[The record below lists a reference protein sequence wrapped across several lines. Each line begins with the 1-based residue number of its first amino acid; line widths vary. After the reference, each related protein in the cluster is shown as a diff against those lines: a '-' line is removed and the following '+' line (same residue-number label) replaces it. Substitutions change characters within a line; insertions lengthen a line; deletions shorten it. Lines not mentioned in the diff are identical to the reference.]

1 MPRTRV
7 FVGVSLDGFIAG
19 PNDELD
25 WLSGGNGADAIVIGE
40 IRLPRTL
47 LALAVGA
54 ALGLAGAALQGLLRN
69 PLADPGLTG
78 ASQGAALGAATVF
91 YFGLLPWAGA
101 FAPALAGLCGAAIAL
116 VLMLALAGSSG
127 AGMVL
132 LAGLAIS
139 TLSGALLAAVLN
151 FAPNP
156 YAMQELVFWLLGSVS
171 ERGLEHLLLLG
182 PALLIGFGLI
192 WGQRTTR
199 LEWAGILLGL
209 IGIGLLNLGS
219 NLQASPLGAVLI
231 IFAAAAW
238 SFGSMWS
245 KNLKLPAGPM
255 ASAVEM
261 LAGGVALLAG
271 SLLSGERM
279 VAAPTL
285 AGWGA
290 LAYLILF
297 GSIIAFSSY
306 LYLLKNV
313 RPAAATSYA
322 YVNPV
327 VAVLLGIAFAGES
340 IGLEEGLAMLVIIGA
355 VVLIGLPQ
363 WRERKEE
370 KAPADKALQQQTS

>member
-1 MPRTRV
+1 MPARR
-7 FVGVSLDGFIAG
+7 FPFLLIGAFIALYLIWG
-19 PNDELD
+19 STYLAIRIGVESWPPLLMAGVRFVVAGALMYGFLRWRGVPNPTWQEWKSAAAIGFLL
-25 WLSGGNGADAIVIGE
+25 LSCGNGGV
-40 IRLPRTL
+40 TL
-47 LALAVGA
+47 AEDLGVASGVAALAV
-54 ALGLAGAALQGLLRN
+54 
-69 PLADPGLTG
+69 
-78 ASQGAALGAATVF
+78 ATVPLF
-91 YFGLLPWAGA
+91 
-101 FAPALAGLCGAAIAL
+101 
-116 VLMLALAGSSG
+116 
-127 AGMVL
+127 
-132 LAGLAIS
+132 
-139 TLSGALLAAVLN
+139 ALL
-151 FAPNP
+151 
-156 YAMQELVFWLLGSVS
+156 
-171 ERGLEHLLLLG
+171 
-182 PALLIGFGLI
+182 FGLI

-231 IFAAAAW
+231 IFAAASW

-261 LAGGVALLAG
+261 LAGGFALLAG

-290 LAYLILF
+290 LAYLIVF

-322 YVNPV
+322 YVNPA
-327 VAVLLGIAFAGES
+327 VAVLLGIAFAGET
-340 IGLEEGLAMLVIIGA
+340 IGIEEGLAMLVIIGA

-363 WRERKEE
+363 WRERKEA
-370 KAPADKALQQQTS
+370 KAPADEELQQQTS

>member
-1 MPRTRV
+1 MPARR
-7 FVGVSLDGFIAG
+7 FPLLLIGAFIALYLIWG
-19 PNDELD
+19 STYLAIRIGVESWPPMLMAGVRFVVAGALMYGFLRWRGVPNPSWQEWKSAAAIGFLL
-25 WLSGGNGADAIVIGE
+25 LSCGNGGV
-40 IRLPRTL
+40 TL
-47 LALAVGA
+47 AEDLGVASGVAALAV
-54 ALGLAGAALQGLLRN
+54 
-69 PLADPGLTG
+69 
-78 ASQGAALGAATVF
+78 ATVPLF
-91 YFGLLPWAGA
+91 
-101 FAPALAGLCGAAIAL
+101 
-116 VLMLALAGSSG
+116 
-127 AGMVL
+127 
-132 LAGLAIS
+132 
-139 TLSGALLAAVLN
+139 ALL
-151 FAPNP
+151 
-156 YAMQELVFWLLGSVS
+156 
-171 ERGLEHLLLLG
+171 
-182 PALLIGFGLI
+182 FGLI

-255 ASAVEM
+255 ASAAEM

-271 SLLSGERM
+271 SLLSGERL

-290 LAYLILF
+290 LAYLIVF

-327 VAVLLGIAFAGES
+327 VAVLLGIGFAGES
-340 IGLEEGLAMLVIIGA
+340 IGLEEGLAMLVIISA

-363 WRERKEE
+363 WRERKEAKVQ
-370 KAPADKALQQQTS
+370 KADGMEQQTS

>member
-1 MPRTRV
+1 MPARRV
-7 FVGVSLDGFIAG
+7 PLLLIGAFIALYLIWG
-19 PNDELD
+19 STYLAIRIGVESWPPLLMAGIRFVVAGALMYGFLRWRGVPNPSWQEWKSAAAIGFLL
-25 WLSGGNGADAIVIGE
+25 LSCGNGGV
-40 IRLPRTL
+40 TL
-47 LALAVGA
+47 AEDLGVASGVAALAV
-54 ALGLAGAALQGLLRN
+54 
-69 PLADPGLTG
+69 
-78 ASQGAALGAATVF
+78 ATVPLF
-91 YFGLLPWAGA
+91 
-101 FAPALAGLCGAAIAL
+101 
-116 VLMLALAGSSG
+116 
-127 AGMVL
+127 
-132 LAGLAIS
+132 
-139 TLSGALLAAVLN
+139 ALLL
-151 FAPNP
+151 
-156 YAMQELVFWLLGSVS
+156 
-171 ERGLEHLLLLG
+171 
-182 PALLIGFGLI
+182 GLI

-199 LEWAGILLGL
+199 LEWSGILLGL
-209 IGIGLLNLGS
+209 VGIGLLNLGS

-279 VAAPTL
+279 VAAPTA

-290 LAYLILF
+290 LVYLIVF

-327 VAVLLGIAFAGES
+327 VAVLLGIGFAGETVG
-340 IGLEEGLAMLVIIGA
+340 IEEGLAMLVIIGA

-370 KAPADKALQQQTS
+370 QVRKAQGLQEQTN